1 MAKRLIATI
10 GTFDGVH
17 RGHRALL
24 DELQAL
30 STADQSLTPAVIT
43 FSPSPIRVL
52 RPMVQ
57 YQQICT
63 VDERLELLQE
73 AGIPYRIVLPFDRA
87 IAELSSEQFMCL
99 LRDKYGVQ
107 ELLLGYDHRFG
118 HGAPSDHSYY
128 IELGDRLGIKVHRST
143 PLLYDGAPISS
154 SRIRSWLTEG
164 DMQRANEALGY
175 TYTLTGRVV
184 GGLHIGRTM
193 GYPTAN
199 IQLEDP
205 DKLVPADGVYA
216 VRVRTAQAQ
225 HYGML
230 YIGNRPTVQAGLTR
244 TIEVNIFDLSADLYT
259 QRLEVELTH
268 YVRADQRFAT
278 LDALQAQIAQDE
290 HNIRTYF
297 NLPLH

>member
-1 MAKRLIATI
+1 MAKRFIATI

-24 DELQAL
+24 SELQRLA
-30 STADQSLTPAVIT
+30 AAGNGLTPVVIT
-43 FSPSPIRVL
+43 FSPNPIKVL
-52 RPMVQ
+52 RPSIDQ
-57 YQQICT
+57 PQISS
-63 VDERLELLQE
+63 VDERLELLHSV
-73 AGIPYRIVLPFDRA
+73 GIPYRIVLPFDKA

-99 LRDKYGVQ
+99 LRDKYGVE

-118 HGAPSDHSYY
+118 HGAPADPIYY
-128 IELGDRLGIKVHRST
+128 IDLGVSLGIKVHRST

-154 SRIRSWLTEG
+154 SRIRAWLQEG
-164 DMQRANEALGY
+164 NMHQANDALGY
-175 TYTLTGRVV
+175 TYTLSGRVV

-199 IQLEDP
+199 IQPEDP

-225 HYGML
+225 YYGML
-230 YIGNRPTVQAGLTR
+230 YIGNRPTVEAGLSR

-259 QRLEVELTH
+259 QRLEVALEH
-268 YVRADQRFAT
+268 YVRPDQRFAT
-278 LDALQAQIAQDE
+278 LDDLQAQIAQDE